1 MKAILISI
9 GNELLSGKTVNTNAT
24 YISSKLHELGI
35 ETLRVVT
42 IGDDAAEIQQQLQ
55 LALQQADVII
65 TTGGLGP
72 THDDITKKAIVE
84 FLGSHLIFKEEILHK
99 IEERFRR
106 RGSQMPA
113 INRNQAM
120 VPADAEL
127 IDNPVGTAPGLLFR
141 RDGKMIFVLPGV
153 PREMKAMME
162 DFILPLLKDQ
172 GKLEPIHVF
181 QYRTTGIAE
190 SRIYEICHDLFEAH
204 PQLEVAFLPRFI
216 GVDIRILVK
225 DSALQQMDYSRFE
238 RELYGRIGKY
248 IYTTGTEELEAV
260 VGRLLKE
267 KGWTIAVAESC
278 TGGLV
283 QDRITNVSGSSGYF
297 MGGMVTYSN
306 DSKVKFLG
314 VKPESLAAHGAV
326 SEVVAREMARGIREA
341 MGTDIGVSTTG
352 IAGPTGG
359 TPEKPVGLIYIGL
372 ATADTVVARRFVFV
386 QDRRL
391 NKELG
396 AQAALEMV
404 RRYLLGIPIDNDPS
418 SKKESG

>member
-1 MKAILISI
+1 MKAILLSI

-24 YISSKLHELGI
+24 YISSKLYELGI

-42 IGDDAAEIQQQLQ
+42 IGDDAREIQQQLQ
-55 LALQQADVII
+55 LALQQADVVI

-72 THDDITKKAIVE
+72 THDDITKKAMVE
-84 FLGSHLIFKEEILHK
+84 FFGSRLVFKEEILRK

-106 RGSQMPA
+106 RGSKMPA

-141 RDGKMIFVLPGV
+141 RDEKMIFVLPGV
-153 PREMKAMME
+153 PREMKSMME
-162 DFILPLLKDQ
+162 NAVLPLLKDQ
-172 GKLEPIHVF
+172 GNLEPIHVF

-190 SRIYEICHDLFEAH
+190 SRIFEMCHDLFAAY

-225 DSALQQMDYSRFE
+225 AQALMQVDFPKFE
-238 RELYGRIGKY
+238 QELYQRIGKY

-260 VGRLLKE
+260 VGKLLNE

-278 TGGLV
+278 TGGVV
-283 QDRITNVSGSSGYF
+283 QDRLTNVSGSSEYF

-306 DSKVKFLG
+306 QSKVQLLG
-314 VKPESLAAHGAV
+314 VRPESLATHGAV
-326 SEVVAREMARGIREA
+326 SDMVAREMARGIRET
-341 MGTDIGVSTTG
+341 MGTDIGISTTG
-352 IAGPTGG
+352 IAGPTGA

-372 ATADTVVARRFVFV
+372 ATPDTIVARRFVFV

-396 AQAALEMV
+396 AQAALELV
-404 RRYLLGIPIDNDPS
+404 RRYLLGIPIDNDQPG
-418 SKKESG
+418 KN